1 MRPDPLYAPGS
12 AYHHKRR
19 WTQPHTVRCLETAFD
34 IFGQPESLLDVGC
47 AEGALVQWAQR
58 VGITAVGLD
67 LAVPEHPSLLT
78 ADLRKPVT
86 LGRTFQW
93 VLCWE
98 VAEHLPESAADTLC
112 DTLVRHLAPGGRL
125 IFTAAR
131 PGQRGPGHINC
142 QKPAYWIAKLA
153 ERGALWA
160 EGPTI
165 DLSNAWLRC
174 APRVPWYG
182 NNVHVFWWVA

>member
-1 MRPDPLYAPGS
+1 MRPDSLYAPGS

-47 AEGALVQWAQR
+47 AEGTLVQWAQR

-78 ADLRKPVT
+78 ADLREPVT

-98 VAEHLPESAADTLC
+98 VAEHLPASAAETLV
-112 DTLVRHLAPGGRL
+112 DTLVRHMSHEGRL
-125 IFTAAR
+125 LFTAAG
-131 PGQRGPGHINC
+131 PGQRGPGHIHLSPPSFW
-142 QKPAYWIAKLA
+142 KGLFL
-153 ERGALWA
+153 ERGLTFAGDITA
-160 EGPTI
+160 
-165 DLSNAWLRC
+165 DLRRRWLQC
-174 APRVPWYG
+174 SPRTPWYG
-182 NNVHVFWWVA
+182 RNAQVYWRVA